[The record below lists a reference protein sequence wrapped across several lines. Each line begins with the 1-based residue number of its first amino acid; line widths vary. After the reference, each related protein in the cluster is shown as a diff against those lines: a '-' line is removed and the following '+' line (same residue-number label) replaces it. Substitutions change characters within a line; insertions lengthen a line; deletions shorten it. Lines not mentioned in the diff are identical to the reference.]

1 MRTGRKISTLFF
13 AIAISLTISC
23 ETKQL
28 LFDGPYFVRFTEDA
42 LIEQE
47 SYSKSVK
54 IEVHNAGP
62 APKSDVIVDYVVSG
76 SAREGIDYVINGTRG
91 KVKIKSGEY
100 FGYIDVSLI
109 NNSNNILESQDV
121 IFTLQSIEDNAND
134 LRVGQ
139 GASQIGKSFTLTIED
154 VCLLEA
160 SYYGI
165 RTTSDVPIEDITITS
180 TDPDCEDYILS
191 NWDIYV
197 FNFASIRSLTFKD
210 NGDNTLTIPPQHDPT
225 LSDSTNLIDGS
236 GVVDPT
242 SRIITF
248 KVRLVNY
255 EDQPSFEFQL
265 IPD

>member
-1 MRTGRKISTLFF
+1 MNTGRKISTLFF
-13 AIAISLTISC
+13 VIAVSLTISC

-28 LFDGPYFVRFTEDA
+28 LFEGPYFVRFTEDA
-42 LIEQE
+42 IIEQE
-47 SYSKSVK
+47 SYTKSVK

-62 APKSDVIVDYVVSG
+62 APKSDVIIDYVVSG
-76 SAREGIDYVINGTRG
+76 SAREGIDYIINGTRG

-109 NNSNNILESQDV
+109 NNANNILESQDV
-121 IFTLQSIEDNAND
+121 IFTLQSIENNTSD

-197 FNFASIRSLTFKD
+197 FNFASIRTLSFKD
-210 NGDNTLTIPPQHDPT
+210 NGDNTLTIPLQKDPT
-225 LSDSTNLIDGS
+225 LADGTNRIDGS

-242 SRIITF
+242 TRVITF
-248 KVRLVNY
+248 TVRLVDY
-255 EDQPSFEFQL
+255 EDEPTFTFQL